1 MIAVNVDLWRG
12 GSAWVVQVQSRD
24 ACHAWRLPEDREGHE
39 DAQAFVERLLH
50 AAGLLWHAD
59 ARPGRDAPMGSAVA
73 LVRESFA
80 DDRPL
85 MGLHTARVDEQL
97 RMIRAEYHG
106 RPASRGCIRIAAE
119 TTRGTSATPSDAVL
133 RPSPSRNLTT
143 TARPARRVSAPAGP
157 SLSECSAMGFEVFT
171 PQFSGRS
178 IEPGTVTVNK
188 SGNLTLTATDLDK
201 AKLNGHA
208 VILLD
213 AEDKRMA
220 LRPLGEDEKLPTVKL
235 RRSKSGASATAG
247 VLKALGRLGVDL
259 ETQSGHREVK
269 VEDGLLVIDFS
280 K

>member
-24 ACHAWRLPEDREGHE
+24 TCHAWRLPEDREGHN
-39 DAQAFVERLLH
+39 DAQGFVEWLLH
-50 AAGLLWHAD
+50 AAGLLWYPNN
-59 ARPGRDAPMGSAVA
+59 RPGRDAAMWSSVA
-73 LVRESFA
+73 LVRESFE

-85 MGLHTARVDEQL
+85 RGMAMAPIDEQL

-106 RPASRGCIRIAAE
+106 RPASRGCIRSVTE

-133 RPSPSRNLTT
+133 PPSPSRNLTT
-143 TARPARRVSAPAGP
+143 TARLARRVSAPAGP

-178 IEPGTVTVNK
+178 VQPGSITVNK
-188 SGNLTLTATDLDK
+188 SGNVTLTATDLAK

-208 VILLD
+208 VLLLD
-213 AEDKRMA
+213 TENKRLA
-220 LRPLGEDEKLPTVKL
+220 LRPLNEGEQLPTVKL

-247 VLKALGRLGVDL
+247 IVKALAQLGVNL
-259 ETQSGHREVK
+259 ESQSGHRAVTL
-269 VEDGLLVIDFS
+269 EDGLLVIDFS